1 MYPYYYIR
9 NRKTGEAYPCKNKL
23 EAKAKAEQLS
33 KEHVGKQIEILMC
46 IGMASTAAPMT
57 HSFFFDGFIE
67 PREKKEAV
75 EHKKPDEA
83 KSPIY
88 QGFPDG
94 MQLPK
99 IPSGYTMALYRGLGW
114 VTPSMATKY
123 AFTPRHE
130 IAWRYASG
138 MAMGTLAFHY
148 CEFIK

>member
-1 MYPYYYIR
+1 MTPYYYIR
-9 NRKTGEAYPCKNKL
+9 NRKTGETHSCEDKL

-33 KEHVGKQIEILMC
+33 KEHVGEEIEILMC

-57 HSFFFDGFIE
+57 HSFFFDGFTE

-75 EHKKPDEA
+75 ERKKPDET

-94 MQLPK
+94 MQLPE
-99 IPSGYTMALYRGLGW
+99 IPSGYTMAIYRGLGRA
-114 VTPSMATKY
+114 TSIPTKY
-123 AFTPRHE
+123 AFTNS
-130 IAWRYASG
+130 YASTWSHASG
-138 MAMGTLAFHY
+138 LSMGARKLHY